1 MSPAA
6 LLAFLRRHKLG
17 VVSTV
22 SPEGAPE
29 AAVVGVAF
37 TDELEVIFDTLDN
50 TRKCVNL
57 RRDPRIAI
65 VVGWD
70 EEITAQLE
78 GIADEPTGAE
88 RDRILAAYFIPYPD
102 GRERL
107 AWPCITH
114 FRVRLRWARYSD
126 FRPGGEMIE
135 LVLGSSQAGV
145 RRETGGSSVLSI

>member
-1 MSPAA
+1 VITRDA

-22 SPEGAPE
+22 AANGGPQ

-37 TDELEVIFDTLDN
+37 TDQLEVIFDTLADS
-50 TRKCVNL
+50 RKCINL

-78 GIADEPTGAE
+78 GIAGEPTGAE

-102 GRERL
+102 GRDRL
-107 AWPCITH
+107 SWPGITH
-114 FRVRLRWARYSD
+114 FRVRLNWVRYSD
-126 FRPGGEMIE
+126 FRPGGSIVE
-135 LVLGSSQAGV
+135 LTAEQLASA
-145 RRETGGSSVLSI
+145 